1 MHSDRLVLPDPSP
14 RWHSDSRSFLRDAP
28 VGLFAWL
35 LDTGSLTQRLR
46 RACAG
51 RFRVHVLHQ
60 GWTHPSRDEARAL
73 RLRPDARAWTRE
85 VQLFCGEQPWVFA
98 RTLIPAKTLRGRG
111 RRLTRL
117 GAKPLGEVL
126 FADPRVR
133 RGPVEIA
140 RIPAGQRLHRRA
152 FTGFVEPPAPLW
164 GRRSVFWIDD
174 GPLLVCEFFLPDLPV
189 SPPAFDRINLRHE
202 H

>member
-1 MHSDRLVLPDPSP
+1 MHPDRLILPDPSL
-14 RWHSDSRSFLRDAP
+14 RWHSGSRLFLRDAP

-46 RACAG
+46 RACAD

-60 GWTHPSRDEARAL
+60 GWTRPSRDEARAL
-73 RLRPDARAWTRE
+73 RLRPGARAWTRE

-152 FTGFVEPPAPLW
+152 FTGFVEPPATIW

-174 GPLLVCEFFLPDLPV
+174 GPLLVCEFFLTDLPT
-189 SPPAFDRINLRHE
+189 SRLAFDWIYLRHE